1 MSRVLVANRGV
12 AAVRIA
18 STLRRLKLE
27 SVGLRSACEQDAEY
41 FRVFDQVV
49 DLHGED
55 CAQAY
60 LAAEEIVRIAQDCQ
74 SEMIH
79 PGWGFLSE
87 NVQFAEKVEKA
98 GLKLIGPTPATVR
111 DFGQKHIARELA
123 EAAGVPLLP
132 GSGLIQETQTALNFC
147 DLYGFRSS

>member
-55 CAQAY
+55 
-60 LAAEEIVRIAQDCQ
+60 L
-74 SEMIH
+74 SLIH
-79 PGWGFLSE
+79 
-87 NVQFAEKVEKA
+87 
-98 GLKLIGPTPATVR
+98 I
-111 DFGQKHIARELA
+111 
-123 EAAGVPLLP
+123 
-132 GSGLIQETQTALNFC
+132 
-147 DLYGFRSS
+147 

>member
-55 CAQAY
+55 SAQAY
-60 LAAEEIVRIAQDCQ
+60 LAAEEL
-74 SEMIH
+74 SLIH
-79 PGWGFLSE
+79 
-87 NVQFAEKVEKA
+87 
-98 GLKLIGPTPATVR
+98 I
-111 DFGQKHIARELA
+111 
-123 EAAGVPLLP
+123 
-132 GSGLIQETQTALNFC
+132 
-147 DLYGFRSS
+147 